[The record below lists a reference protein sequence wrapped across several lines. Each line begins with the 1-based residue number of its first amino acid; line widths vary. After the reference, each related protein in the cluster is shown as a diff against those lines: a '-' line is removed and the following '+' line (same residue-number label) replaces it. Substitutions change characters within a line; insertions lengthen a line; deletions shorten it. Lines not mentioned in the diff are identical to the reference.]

1 MKGKKVS
8 EGSHFLLREV
18 RVRKAKKEYIREGS
32 LSMKNRER
40 GLEEKVSKQGTLTI
54 CAVQRDSLEHRM
66 KVNR

>member
-1 MKGKKVS
+1 
-8 EGSHFLLREV
+8 
-18 RVRKAKKEYIREGS
+18 VRKAKKEYIREGS